1 MGFKNPKRRLIV
13 LTAFLFWAMTGL
25 SAQQQAEQ
33 ADSLVRLM
41 SAKYV
46 RQQEIGDD
54 VVRTAVDAVF
64 LHNGTY
70 LMCDSSVWSA
80 NRQVIN
86 FMGNVKMLQGDTE
99 LTSEKLDYF
108 INEDLAQFRGVLV
121 QLRNKQDNILRTKI
135 LDYNT
140 KDSLGVFKGGA
151 SMKSEDGQI
160 IESDEGSYSNALNLF
175 TFTGNVNMFAD
186 SVFVKTSAL
195 DYDSDNEKAIFTKPI
210 DFWKDDNVLTAEGGW
225 YEKPDE
231 LFFFEKNVHGIS
243 PDQEFWSDSLFFY
256 RNTNDVRMHS
266 NVQLQDTTRS
276 TVGVS
281 DFFLYEDKLSRVTMK
296 KRAAMAMW
304 SESEGQID
312 TTYFGADFFELHTE
326 RRCDVDSTEVAEAA
340 SRLETISADPIAEY
354 RKRVAEEYARS
365 RENPDEENNGMG
377 AASSRMQTAEQLAPE
392 TEEEKEEKEETEEI
406 EEEAL
411 KALPLE
417 QEVEEPKDTS
427 RVGFLKGLG
436 NVKIFREDMQ
446 VRCDSMLFN
455 ELDSIAR
462 FYLDPVIW
470 NEGRRQYSADS
481 LFVLVKNEGADRA
494 SLMSNAF
501 IAVQEDSTHFDQIMS
516 TEVLAYFNSDMEL
529 RRFDALGGTTALFY
543 IQENDV
549 IATANKV
556 ETKLMSANLKDGEV
570 EKVFYFDA
578 PKNDVYPVVQLPAK
592 EQRFK
597 GFNWRPEL
605 RPSSP
610 LDITDLQIRPSGRK
624 ELQAHERPVFSQ
636 TDRFF
641 PGWMEDVYK
650 SIEEARERK
659 RRQARESEA
668 EQQAQDSLAAP
679 AVPDTLALR
688 DSLRLTESLAVG
700 DSLAVADSLAADTE
714 EQWMSERELRRAM
727 RIARRDA
734 RWAELDARDAKK
746 AELKK
751 QKREEK
757 LRRKEERAAR
767 RKARQEAK
775 DQEKLQKYIEYFEKQ
790 KQQNERKQELEPA
803 RERASGIEIGGE
815 LSAPFELE
823 R

>member
-1 MGFKNPKRRLIV
+1 
-13 LTAFLFWAMTGL
+13 MTGL

-41 SAKYV
+41 SARYV
-46 RQQEIGDD
+46 HQQEIGDD

-80 NRQVIN
+80 NRQIIN
-86 FMGNVKMLQGDTE
+86 FIGNVKMVQGDTE
-99 LTSEKLDYF
+99 LTSEKLDYL
-108 INEDLAQFRGVLV
+108 IEEDLAQFRGVVV

-140 KDSLGVFKGGA
+140 KDSLAVFKGGA

-175 TFTGNVNMFAD
+175 RFSGNVNMFAD
-186 SVFVKTSAL
+186 SVFVRTSGL
-195 DYDSDNEKAIFTKPI
+195 DYDSDKEKAFFTEPI
-210 DFWKDDNVLTAEGGW
+210 DFWKDDNVLTADGGW

-231 LFFFEKNVHGIS
+231 LFFFERNVHGIS

-266 NVQLQDTTRS
+266 NVQLRDTTRS
-276 TVGVS
+276 SVGVS
-281 DFFLYEDKLSRVTMK
+281 DYFLYEDALSRVTMK

-312 TTYFGADFFELHTE
+312 TTYFGADHFELHTE
-326 RRCDVDSTEVAEAA
+326 RRCDVDSLEIAAAA

-365 RENPDEENNGMG
+365 RENPDEENGGMG
-377 AASSRMQTAEQLAPE
+377 AASVGAQMAEAVGEGTRIGASADVKEKVEPE
-392 TEEEKEEKEETEEI
+392 PEEI
-406 EEEAL
+406 PLQPESEE
-411 KALPLE
+411 
-417 QEVEEPKDTS
+417 QKDTT
-427 RVGFLKGLG
+427 RVGFLKGRG

-446 VRCDSMLFN
+446 VKCDSMLFN

-481 LFVLVKNEGADRA
+481 LFVLVKSEGADRA

-501 IAVQEDSTHFDQIMS
+501 IAVQEDSIHFDQIMS

-570 EKVFYFDA
+570 ERVFYFDA

-592 EQRFK
+592 DQKFK

-624 ELQAHERPVFSQ
+624 ALEAHQRPVFSQ

-641 PGWMEDVYK
+641 PGWMQDVYR
-650 SIEEARERK
+650 SIEESRERK
-659 RRQARESEA
+659 RRQSREA
-668 EQQAQDSLAAP
+668 EAQQPSDSSAAP
-679 AVPDTLALR
+679 VFTDTLALR
-688 DSLRLTESLAVG
+688 DSLRLT
-700 DSLAVADSLAADTE
+700 DSLAVRDSSAVTDSLSADSG

-727 RIARRDA
+727 RNARRDA
-734 RWAELDARDAKK
+734 RWAELDARDARK

-767 RKARQEAK
+767 RRARQEAR
-775 DQEKLQKYIEYFEKQ
+775 DQAKLQKYIEYFEKQ
-790 KQQNERKQELEPA
+790 KQKDERKQELEPA
-803 RERASGIEIGGE
+803 RERASGIETGGE

-823 R
+823 GEAS

>member
-1 MGFKNPKRRLIV
+1 
-13 LTAFLFWAMTGL
+13 MTGL

-41 SAKYV
+41 SARYV
-46 RQQEIGDD
+46 HQQEIGDD

-80 NRQVIN
+80 NRQIIN
-86 FMGNVKMLQGDTE
+86 FIGNVKMVQGDTE
-99 LTSEKLDYF
+99 LTSEKLDYL
-108 INEDLAQFRGVLV
+108 IEEDLAQFRGVVV

-140 KDSLGVFKGGA
+140 KDSLAVFKGGA

-175 TFTGNVNMFAD
+175 RFSGNVNMFAD
-186 SVFVKTSAL
+186 SVFVRTSGL
-195 DYDSDNEKAIFTKPI
+195 DYDSDKEKAFFTEPI
-210 DFWKDDNVLTAEGGW
+210 DFWKDDNVLTADGGW
-225 YEKPDE
+225 YEKPGE
-231 LFFFEKNVHGIS
+231 LFFFERNVHGIS

-266 NVQLQDTTRS
+266 NVQLRDTTRS
-276 TVGVS
+276 SVGVS
-281 DFFLYEDKLSRVTMK
+281 DYFLYEDALSRVTMK

-312 TTYFGADFFELHTE
+312 TTYFGADHFELHTE
-326 RRCDVDSTEVAEAA
+326 RRCDVDSLEIAAAA

-365 RENPDEENNGMG
+365 RENPDEENGGMG
-377 AASSRMQTAEQLAPE
+377 AAAGVAQMTEAVGGGTRIGASANVKEKVVSEPE
-392 TEEEKEEKEETEEI
+392 SEEKVEEEI
-406 EEEAL
+406 EVIEEISL
-411 KALPLE
+411 LPESEE
-417 QEVEEPKDTS
+417 QKDTT
-427 RVGFLKGLG
+427 RVGFLKGRG

-446 VRCDSMLFN
+446 VKCDSMLFN

-481 LFVLVKNEGADRA
+481 LFVLVKSEGADRA

-501 IAVQEDSTHFDQIMS
+501 IAVQEDSIHFDQIMS

-570 EKVFYFDA
+570 ERVFYFDA

-592 EQRFK
+592 EQKFK

-624 ELQAHERPVFSQ
+624 ALEAHQRPVFSQ

-641 PGWMEDVYK
+641 PGWMQDVYR
-650 SIEEARERK
+650 SIEESRERK
-659 RRQARESEA
+659 RRQSREA
-668 EQQAQDSLAAP
+668 EARQPSDSAAAP
-679 AVPDTLALR
+679 VFTDTLALR
-688 DSLRLTESLAVG
+688 DSLRLT
-700 DSLAVADSLAADTE
+700 DSLAVRDSSAVTDSLSADSG

-727 RIARRDA
+727 RNARRDA
-734 RWAELDARDAKK
+734 RWAELDARDARK
-746 AELKK
+746 AELKR

-767 RKARQEAK
+767 RRARQEAR
-775 DQEKLQKYIEYFEKQ
+775 DQAKLQKYIEYFEKQ
-790 KQQNERKQELEPA
+790 KQKDERKQELEPA
-803 RERASGIEIGGE
+803 RERASGIETGGE

-823 R
+823 GEAS

>member
-1 MGFKNPKRRLIV
+1 
-13 LTAFLFWAMTGL
+13 MTGL

-41 SAKYV
+41 SARYV
-46 RQQEIGDD
+46 HQQEIGDD

-80 NRQVIN
+80 NRQIIN
-86 FMGNVKMLQGDTE
+86 FIGNVKMVQGDTE
-99 LTSEKLDYF
+99 LTSEKLDYL
-108 INEDLAQFRGVLV
+108 IEEDLAQFRGVVV

-140 KDSLGVFKGGA
+140 KDSLAVFKGGA

-175 TFTGNVNMFAD
+175 RFSGNVNMFAD
-186 SVFVKTSAL
+186 SVFVRTSGL
-195 DYDSDNEKAIFTKPI
+195 DYDSDKEKAFFTDPI
-210 DFWKDDNVLTAEGGW
+210 DFWKDDNVLTADGGW
-225 YEKPDE
+225 YEKSGE
-231 LFFFEKNVHGIS
+231 LFFFERNVHGIS

-266 NVQLQDTTRS
+266 NVQLRDTTRS
-276 TVGVS
+276 SVGVS
-281 DFFLYEDKLSRVTMK
+281 DYFLYEDALSRVTMK

-312 TTYFGADFFELHTE
+312 TTYFGADHFELHTE
-326 RRCDVDSTEVAEAA
+326 RKCDVDSLEIAAAA

-365 RENPDEENNGMG
+365 RENPDEENGGMG
-377 AASSRMQTAEQLAPE
+377 AASVGARMTEAVGEGTRIGASADVKEKVESEPE
-392 TEEEKEEKEETEEI
+392 PESEPEEKVEIALQPESEE
-406 EEEAL
+406 
-411 KALPLE
+411 
-417 QEVEEPKDTS
+417 QKDTT
-427 RVGFLKGLG
+427 RVGFLKGRG

-446 VRCDSMLFN
+446 VKCDSMLFN

-481 LFVLVKNEGADRA
+481 LFVLVKSEGADRA

-501 IAVQEDSTHFDQIMS
+501 IAVQEDSIHFDQIMS
-516 TEVLAYFNSDMEL
+516 TEVLAYFNADMEL

-556 ETKLMSANLKDGEV
+556 ETKLMSAKLKDGEV
-570 EKVFYFDA
+570 ERVFYFDA

-592 EQRFK
+592 DQKFK

-624 ELQAHERPVFSQ
+624 ALEAHQRPVFSQ

-641 PGWMEDVYK
+641 PGWMQDVYR
-650 SIEEARERK
+650 SIEESRERK
-659 RRQARESEA
+659 RRQSREA
-668 EQQAQDSLAAP
+668 EARQPSDSAAAP
-679 AVPDTLALR
+679 VFTDTLALR
-688 DSLRLTESLAVG
+688 DSLRLT
-700 DSLAVADSLAADTE
+700 DSLAVRDSSAVTDSLSADSG

-727 RIARRDA
+727 RKARRDA
-734 RWAELDARDAKK
+734 RWAELDARDARK

-767 RKARQEAK
+767 RRARQEAR
-775 DQEKLQKYIEYFEKQ
+775 DQAKLQKYIEYFEKQ
-790 KQQNERKQELEPA
+790 KQKDERKQELEPA
-803 RERASGIEIGGE
+803 RERASGIETGGE

-823 R
+823 GEAS